1 VKNIKLNKKI
11 SLSMSTDTEIINQG
25 EKPTSEL
32 ESDEIL
38 EIDITNITG
47 KQKKAL
53 LSVPVTLFLQIVF
66 FFNLQSI
73 TNIFKGMIVN
83 NGYAINLVAD
93 YVTQFVNTLVPYLL
107 IIFLVLALYFSY
119 IIIINN
125 EEYFKILEQTFNY
138 IVLGIVTDLV
148 FLFISLGSLDPT
160 TIELFIFLFVVL
172 LSIAISLVPFAI
184 YGLLNKETKTEKT
197 TTSDS

>member
-1 VKNIKLNKKI
+1 
-11 SLSMSTDTEIINQG
+11 MSTDTEIINQG